1 MNMNGMLKLI
11 YWKVMRMKQLKKLEK
26 QEIIFLIG
34 VLEDLVENELVV
46 EEEQKEFELL
56 NSIYRKLTKSLS
68 DLYGNDLGR
77 YFYYEHKE
85 QKTEM
90 GKDYIRNII
99 VEEDEEIIK
108 TNIFT
113 DYGNFH
119 YEQKEIIKNKKSGEI
134 SERITTK
141 FVE

>member
-1 MNMNGMLKLI
+1 M
-11 YWKVMRMKQLKKLEK
+11 
-26 QEIIFLIG
+26 
-34 VLEDLVENELVV
+34 EL
-46 EEEQKEFELL
+46 
-56 NSIYRKLTKSLS
+56 
-68 DLYGNDLGR
+68 
-77 YFYYEHKE
+77 KE

-141 FVE
+141 FVG